1 MNYFSLRVVLD
12 YTYSLGDLQPYFNG
26 LENGVAIATRCPTCK
41 RTCFPP
47 RMICERDG
55 SKTNWYQLDG
65 TGTIVALTEQ
75 ASGEMFALVKMDG
88 ADNRVLARVETA
100 GLKEDDRVEI
110 MVRQSS
116 SEHPANLIGFKT
128 IGSGSD

>member
-12 YTYSLGDLQPYFNG
+12 YTYSLGDLQPYFDG
-26 LENGVAIATRCPTCK
+26 LRNGVAMATRCSTCK
-41 RTCFPP
+41 RTCLPP
-47 RMICERDG
+47 RLICERDG
-55 SKTNWYQLDG
+55 NRTSWFQLDG
-65 TGTIVALTEQ
+65 TGTVVALTEQ
-75 ASGEMFALVKMDG
+75 ANGDIFALVKMDG
-88 ADNRVLARVETA
+88 ADNRVLARVESA

-128 IGSGSD
+128 IEGNDD

>member
-1 MNYFSLRVVLD
+1 MNYFPLRVVLD
-12 YTYSLGDLQPYFNG
+12 YTYSLGDLQPYFDG
-26 LENGVAIATRCPTCK
+26 LANGVAIGTRCPTCQ

-47 RMICERDG
+47 RLICERDG
-55 SKTNWYQLDG
+55 SKTLWYQLDG
-65 TGTIVALTEQ
+65 SGTVVALTEQ
-75 ASGEMFALVKMDG
+75 ANGEIFALVKMDG

-110 MVRQSS
+110 VVRQSS
-116 SEHPANLIGFKT
+116 ADHPANLIGFKI